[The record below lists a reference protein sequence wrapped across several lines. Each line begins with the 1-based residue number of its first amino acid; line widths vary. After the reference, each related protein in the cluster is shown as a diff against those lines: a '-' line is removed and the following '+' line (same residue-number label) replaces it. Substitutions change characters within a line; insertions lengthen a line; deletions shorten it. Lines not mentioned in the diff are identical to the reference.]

1 MAEFK
6 EVPYAEY
13 LKIRSQKAMPDA
25 AIFTY
30 KGRTINAPKPT
41 SNRAIVDAFYDG
53 MARAWSH
60 DKTAIKDIEKLT
72 PEQLFY
78 YMTETQGLVTLIGV
92 GGMLTQVISKMSYH
106 IPLDAKTIT
115 AIKAKFPN
123 IPEKVQWKRSINSPF
138 DEITSSELLGTKL
151 KAWRNS

>member
-6 EVPYAEY
+6 EVPYREY
-13 LKIRSQKAMPDA
+13 LKMRSQQSMPDA

-30 KGRTINAPKPT
+30 KGRTFDAPKPT

-53 MARAWSH
+53 MVRAWSH
-60 DKTAIKDIEKLT
+60 DKTVIADIEKLT

-92 GGMLTQVISKMSYH
+92 GGVLTQVISKMSYH
-106 IPLDAKTIT
+106 IPLDSKATS
-115 AIKAKFPN
+115 AIKAKFTS
-123 IPEKVQWKRSINSPF
+123 IPEKVQWKRSINATY
-138 DEITSSELLGTKL
+138 DDVKSSELLGTKL